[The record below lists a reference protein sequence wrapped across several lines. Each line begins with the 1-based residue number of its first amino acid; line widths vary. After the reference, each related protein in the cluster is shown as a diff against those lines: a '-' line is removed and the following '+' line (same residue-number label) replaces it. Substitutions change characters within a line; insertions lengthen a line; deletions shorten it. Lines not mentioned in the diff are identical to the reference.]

1 LTSFVT
7 VKETFRASE
16 LVINPYYIP
25 TQHTKKQTCNVFTC
39 DYTAPPQPPPPQPE
53 PMPIIQEPP
62 IEVKPTCPPEITV
75 DDIYNYDL
83 YTPEEQMVEERIA
96 EKQQQLNDLEQRMQ
110 LSQNDYEQKQQAME
124 EAMRARQDSVREM
137 DMVDAQRKNTT
148 DPTQTIMSD
157 ISKRLLRIESKLNIM
172 PV

>member
-83 YTPEEQMVEERIA
+83 YTPAEQMVEERIA